1 MKLKNINI
9 CDDDLT
15 NFNLINKQ
23 NNNKNKLLKKKWDQ
37 L

>member
-15 NFNLINKQ
+15 NFDQINKQ
-23 NNNKNKLLKKKWDQ
+23 NNNKNK
-37 L
+37 